1 MADGRRKRRKT
12 NYRQTGRPE
21 EAEFTADGVGGRCGK
36 YGGLQA
42 VEADISADGRRK
54 SLRLR
59 QTAGGRV

>member
-1 MADGRRKRRKT
+1 MADGRRKRRKLPAD
-12 NYRQTGRPE
+12 RQAE